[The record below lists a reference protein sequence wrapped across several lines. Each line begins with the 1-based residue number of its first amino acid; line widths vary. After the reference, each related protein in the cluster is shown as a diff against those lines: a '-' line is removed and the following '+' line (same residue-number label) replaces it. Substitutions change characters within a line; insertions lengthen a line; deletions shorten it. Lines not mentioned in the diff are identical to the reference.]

1 MLYICLDVEAWKY
14 KHPMSYNKQIVLDQL
29 GICGIFVDTRH
40 MDYQAVCVEFPQWT
54 SFKSNHTEMNT
65 LN

>member
-29 GICGIFVDTRH
+29 INWGIFVDTRH
-40 MDYQAVCVEFPQWT
+40 MEYEAVCAEFPP
-54 SFKSNHTEMNT
+54 MNT
-65 LN
+65 F